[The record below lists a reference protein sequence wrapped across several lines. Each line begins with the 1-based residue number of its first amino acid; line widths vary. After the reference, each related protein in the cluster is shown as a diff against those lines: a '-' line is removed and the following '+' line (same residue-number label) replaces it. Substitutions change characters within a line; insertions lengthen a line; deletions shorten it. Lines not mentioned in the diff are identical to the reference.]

1 MPGVNSG
8 FGIERRKVAAALK
21 TFQSFVLEFHFGKAV
36 RKAEIDD
43 AGGNG
48 VVVEQYEVRPVGSPP
63 GGHRVEEVLDA
74 DTQREAFFQEILG
87 SSGVGREGPRGGA
100 LQGSARSRVTEPEL
114 ETGAGAGYVET
125 VAPPQGEVVGRTDII
140 VPVGDVLL
148 IVVIIHVQGRAPP
161 FDRTV
166 GSVEVQPHRVLR
178 ADVDGRS
185 VEGPCFGFVG
195 IHGFSRWVTRCMVL
209 VELRKKYERLKKP
222 LLPIEREYF
231 SSMELVNEGSRYG
244 LPMVTYSGSVK
255 RGVGLR
261 FRLLG
266 RATRRE

>member
-1 MPGVNSG
+1 M
-8 FGIERRKVAAALK
+8 
-21 TFQSFVLEFHFGKAV
+21 
-36 RKAEIDD
+36 
-43 AGGNG
+43 
-48 VVVEQYEVRPVGSPP
+48 
-63 GGHRVEEVLDA
+63 
-74 DTQREAFFQEILG
+74 
-87 SSGVGREGPRGGA
+87 
-100 LQGSARSRVTEPEL
+100 QGSARSRVTEPEL

-195 IHGFSRWVTRCMVL
+195 IHGIL
-209 VELRKKYERLKKP
+209 P
-222 LLPIEREYF
+222 LGNPLH
-231 SSMELVNEGSRYG
+231 
-244 LPMVTYSGSVK
+244 
-255 RGVGLR
+255 GVGGIAEEVR
-261 FRLLG
+261 EVEETFVAD
-266 RATRRE
+266 RAGVFQFDGIGE